1 MDSQTGKMLTDF
13 VMMVGL
19 LRRDM
24 KHPSVIKEFA
34 RYEGRF
40 ARIDKK
46 LSDLAEF
53 ISGDD
58 PELAKAL
65 HTAFQQ
71 PSRALAFKNAEH
83 QKKLKADSVDQG
95 PGTDQEPSTKD

>member
-1 MDSQTGKMLTDF
+1 MDSPTDRLLTDF

-24 KHPSVIKEFA
+24 KQKNDFE

-40 ARIDKK
+40 SRIEQKFAT
-46 LSDLAEF
+46 LAEV
-53 ISGDD
+53 ISRDD
-58 PELAKAL
+58 PELAKTL

-71 PSRALAFKNAEH
+71 PARALAFKNAEH
-83 QKKLKADSVDQG
+83 QKAIKADKKSG
-95 PGTDQEPSTKD
+95 PENN

>member
-1 MDSQTGKMLTDF
+1 MDSPTDRLLTDF

-24 KHPSVIKEFA
+24 KQKNDFE

-40 ARIDKK
+40 SRIEQKFAA
-46 LSDLAEF
+46 LAEE
-53 ISGDD
+53 ISRHNPD
-58 PELAKAL
+58 LAKAL

-71 PSRALAFKNAEH
+71 PARALAFKNAEH
-83 QKKLKADSVDQG
+83 QKQLKDDK
-95 PGTDQEPSTKD
+95 PGGGKGNPEDN

>member
-1 MDSQTGKMLTDF
+1 MDSETARLLTDF
-13 VMMVGL
+13 TMMVGL
-19 LRRDM
+19 LRRD
-24 KHPSVIKEFA
+24 IKNNKQHDDWG

-40 ARIDKK
+40 ARIEQKF
-46 LSDLAEF
+46 SSLAEL
-53 ISGDD
+53 ISRDD

-83 QKKLKADSVDQG
+83 QKELKKKAQSEDSASED
-95 PGTDQEPSTKD
+95 

>member
-83 QKKLKADSVDQG
+83 QKELKRKKENESDPADDL
-95 PGTDQEPSTKD
+95 